1 MGGQDRRDP
10 QPGEHRVEI
19 GIRPVASTQSCDRL
33 GDGVIEES
41 VTRGPLPAPKRP
53 NARPRLGEVDE
64 LEVQRERRDDGFRI
78 AELERIELRL
88 QAFAFLGLVAATEV
102 DRRET
107 QPLDEVVDAL
117 PGLLR
122 DDLAQERS
130 EQPDL
135 ERQRVPRARRTD
147 TAGFRGPGRSCSLPR
162 GAHVETQTEDDRT
175 AR

>member
-1 MGGQDRRDP
+1 
-10 QPGEHRVEI
+10 
-19 GIRPVASTQSCDRL
+19 
-33 GDGVIEES
+33 
-41 VTRGPLPAPKRP
+41 
-53 NARPRLGEVDE
+53 
-64 LEVQRERRDDGFRI
+64 
-78 AELERIELRL
+78 AELERSNLSLQACASLRL
-88 QAFAFLGLVAATEV
+88 FAATEV

-122 DDLAQERS
+122 DHLAQERS

-135 ERQRVPRARRTD
+135 ERQRGPRPRRTH

>member
-1 MGGQDRRDP
+1 
-10 QPGEHRVEI
+10 QPCH
-19 GIRPVASTQSCDRL
+19 RL
-33 GDGVIEES
+33 GDRVIKES

-53 NARPRLGEVDE
+53 NARPRLGEVHE

-78 AELERIELRL
+78 AELERIKLRL
-88 QAFAFLGLVAATEV
+88 QAFAFLRLVAATEV

-122 DDLAQERS
+122 DHLAQQRS

-135 ERQRVPRARRTD
+135 ERQRVPRTRRTD
-147 TAGFRGPGRSCSLPR
+147 TSGFRGPGRSCSLPR
-162 GAHVETQTEDDRT
+162 GGHVETKTEDDRT